1 MDWFRQNS
9 EALVMLKHLDKV
21 SANST
26 AWQEVK
32 NSSQVQEELGE
43 LQSLFQSS
51 EMDANATTPS
61 PCAVDCVAASDN
73 LIDDARS
80 STDSVDPLHAN
91 LTDRIEQ
98 LETKYLQLNA
108 SHQHSAETNGSQSI
122 NPVNDSTDALK
133 QLADRYDEDMKWIR
147 SQLIPL
153 NYLFAKLQKIE
164 DDAQLLR
171 VCGSF

>member
-32 NSSQVQEELGE
+32 NSSQVQEDLRE
-43 LQSLFQSS
+43 LQSLFQSP
-51 EMDANATTPS
+51 EIDANATTPS
-61 PCAVDCVAASDN
+61 PCAIDCVAASDN
-73 LIDDARS
+73 LIDAARS

-98 LETKYLQLNA
+98 LETKYLLLNA
-108 SHQHSAETNGSQSI
+108 SHPTQLPIREITENWRRRSTTTGVLIIFI
-122 NPVNDSTDALK
+122 NV
-133 QLADRYDEDMKWIR
+133 
-147 SQLIPL
+147 QLISL
-153 NYLFAKLQKIE
+153 IN
-164 DDAQLLR
+164 
-171 VCGSF
+171 

>member
-43 LQSLFQSS
+43 LQSLFQSP
-51 EMDANATTPS
+51 EMDANATTPF

-73 LIDDARS
+73 LIDGARS

-153 NYLFAKLQKIE
+153 KYLFAKLQKIE

-171 VCGSF
+171 VCVSF